1 MRLFGPAVVLTALSA
16 CAAQAPRS
24 IVPTMA
30 AAPAAHH
37 AAVPF
42 EAVAPVGYCLSD
54 ESDTFGVQATRA
66 VTKNLEPGDTL
77 LGVFRPC
84 GEPSSPSANVV
95 VDRLA
100 IVASALPPVSAK
112 ERAIMDRQMFLTMM
126 ANPKVSALMSERA
139 MDRTP
144 NPSSRESRL
153 DSGGFQYLGADDFGV
168 YNGFALTP
176 VQAAGPFRRSQAV
189 LGMSMTG
196 DYSLTAVGLSVG
208 LGAEPHGRKM
218 LQQAV
223 SELLRST
230 IIAAERTARARPA
243 TPERPAS
250 GLPAPASPIAPAGTG
265 LTT

>member
-1 MRLFGPAVVLTALSA
+1 MRLFGLAVVLTALSA

-24 IVPTMA
+24 IVPTVAATPA
-30 AAPAAHH
+30 AAH

-42 EAVAPVGYCLSD
+42 AAVAPAGYCLSD
-54 ESDTFGVQATRA
+54 ESDTFGAQAMRA
-66 VTKNLEPGDTL
+66 VTRHLESDDTL

-84 GEPSSPSANVV
+84 GEPSSPSAGAV

-100 IVASALPPVSAK
+100 LVASALPPASAK
-112 ERAIMDRQMFLTMM
+112 ERAFMDRQMFLTMM

-139 MDRTP
+139 
-144 NPSSRESRL
+144 L
-153 DSGGFQYLGADDFGV
+153 DSAQHSSSGRLRMEAGGFQYLGADDFGV
-168 YNGFALTP
+168 YNGFALAP
-176 VQAAGPFRRSQAV
+176 IEPGSPLRRSQSV

-196 DYSLTAVGLSVG
+196 DHTLMALGVSVG
-208 LGAEPHGRKM
+208 VHAEPHGRKM

-243 TPERPAS
+243 TPERPAL
-250 GLPAPASPIAPAGTG
+250 GMPAPASPAAPTGTG
-265 LTT
+265 LST

>member
-1 MRLFGPAVVLTALSA
+1 MRLFGLAVVLTALSA

-42 EAVAPVGYCLSD
+42 EAVAPAGYCLSD
-54 ESDTFGVQATRA
+54 ESDVLGARAIQALI
-66 VTKNLEPGDTL
+66 KNLEPDDTV

-84 GEPSSPSANVV
+84 AEPSSPSASAV

-100 IVASALPPVSAK
+100 LVASALPPASAK
-112 ERAIMDRQMFLTMM
+112 EAAIMDRRMFLTMM

-139 MDRTP
+139 LDP
-144 NPSSRESRL
+144 GPDSSSRQFRM
-153 DSGGFQYLGADDFGV
+153 DPGGFQYLGADDFGV

-176 VQAAGPFRRSQAV
+176 IRPASQLRRSQAV

-196 DYSLTAVGLSVG
+196 DHTLMAVGVSVG
-208 LGAEPHGRKM
+208 LQAEAHGRTQ
-218 LQQAV
+218 LRQAV
-223 SELLRST
+223 SELLRGT
-230 IIAAERTARARPA
+230 IIAAERSARARPA
-243 TPERPAS
+243 APERSSQPS
-250 GLPAPASPIAPAGTG
+250 GPAGQSA
-265 LTT
+265 